1 VSAPLGHPSLRAR
14 ISETLDAH
22 LLNVSARELG
32 AKLGHAGTTI
42 NRRGG
47 DLRQWPADELLHLAA
62 TVPEINEAVR
72 EYLTGSDV
80 TGDARRV
87 DSDLMDG
94 LAALGMTIAH
104 MAEAMRDRHCD
115 VREAARLLPLV
126 QQAQAQLAQAAKD
139 LAEQVRRG
147 AA

>member
-1 VSAPLGHPSLRAR
+1 MSVPIGHPSLRAR
-14 ISETLDAH
+14 ISEALELH
-22 LLNVSARELG
+22 LLNTSAREIG

-42 NRRGG
+42 SRRGG

-62 TVPEINEAVR
+62 KVPEIGESVR
-72 EYLTGSDV
+72 EYLTGETIS
-80 TGDARRV
+80 GNAGHV
-87 DSDLMDG
+87 DQAIVEG
-94 LAALGMTIAH
+94 LAALGHTIAT
-104 MAEAMRDRHCD
+104 MAEAMSDRHVD
-115 VREAARLLPLV
+115 TREAARLLPLV